1 MDESLHDIDEQ
12 DMLPVL
18 DVRVLDDT
26 KKSKFRVRRLTN
38 FPLAETLDEMK
49 SALQIFMRDIE
60 HVENWEI
67 GYILERNK
75 KYAIET
81 NGELQD
87 AWQELKK
94 GFPMW
99 LDPSPVKP
107 AASKKRGGTNVEC
120 KKYF

>member
-18 DVRVLDDT
+18 DVWVLDET

-49 SALQIFMRDIE
+49 SALQIFMPDIE

-81 NGELQD
+81 NSELQD

-94 GFPMW
+94 GFPM
-99 LDPSPVKP
+99 
-107 AASKKRGGTNVEC
+107 
-120 KKYF
+120 